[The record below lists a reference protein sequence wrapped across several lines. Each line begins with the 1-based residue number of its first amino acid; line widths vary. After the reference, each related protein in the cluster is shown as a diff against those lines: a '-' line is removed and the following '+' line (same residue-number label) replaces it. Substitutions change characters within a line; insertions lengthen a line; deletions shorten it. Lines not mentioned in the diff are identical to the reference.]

1 MKDKKQQKKPQGKQ
15 NKQKIREAVPLALS
29 FGKVDLIYRIEFT
42 EKDLE
47 NPENPNEKYDI
58 ENFNSIK
65 DLQFI
70 KDKKSILDKIQLI
83 PNNSTL
89 EQLIIANKISKKKM
103 HVDYI
108 GYGRPKFEGDDEFFK
123 EIFNYVNDKNHI
135 DINSKPLKDSGPYSI
150 TFEFY
155 FKDKTHS
162 FSLGTGSGGEG
173 KKEEGSGKAEEKKE
187 ENKEE
192 NKEEKKEENKE
203 EKKEENKEEKKEDG
217 GEGEKKEDEDY
228 EENEA
233 MKQGKIPKFSRKDT
247 ILSKLYPRYNRYCSF
262 YLNYDEL
269 KNISGNFE
277 KRDLIEFIFFMKK
290 KGTKIFLNFY
300 QPQEEEKKEEEDEGN
315 KNKDNQVAGE
325 TYDASG
331 KQNEKTKEQE
341 NQKEEEDED
350 EESKLEKEMKDLNNL
365 YYLTDLYFFDNKQAI
380 SEFDKHYKFFTSDK
394 DKDKK
399 KINKT
404 KLYDYFI
411 KGIASGT
418 KSEVDGDKIGFFLD
432 EFLKYFVVHAAKKTA
447 KKYEFDCQLY
457 PKINHNNMNLIEDY
471 KKIIKKNV
479 NHYISLFI
487 TFIISGVTSTGSTS
501 NEVIIGAFLNA
512 LEIIKRKL
520 ECEKNNV
527 VLSEKEL
534 MKFKLSEKNLA
545 DRIKELA
552 LGNQESGFILD
563 CTNKE
568 KSELKEYIPL
578 YDYHLVYYFRSDIN
592 KKELQKRGF
601 INEKGIIIYDPV
613 HRKRMRPDLE
623 KKKLS
628 EEETMKKVEGN
639 IKNIDVGSRIKDK
652 EIDSSKIDHKNNM
665 LTVKKLPKSKYGI
678 VKKKEKPKKERS
690 KKEKTNEDGSGSG
703 SGSGSDSSGEE
714 DNKNESQ
721 AEKSQEST
729 PQQ

>member
-15 NKQKIREAVPLALS
+15 VKQKIKEAVPLCLS
-29 FGKVDLIYRIEFT
+29 LGKIDLIYRIEFT

-47 NPENPNEKYDI
+47 NSENPNEKYDI

-70 KDKKSILDKIQLI
+70 KDKKSILEKIQLI

-103 HVDYI
+103 HIDYI
-108 GYGRPKFEGDDEFFK
+108 GYGRPKFEGDEEFFND
-123 EIFNYVNDKNHI
+123 IFNYVNDKNHI
-135 DINSKPLKDSGPYSI
+135 DINSKPLDESGPYSI
-150 TFEFY
+150 TFEFF

-162 FSLGTGSGGEG
+162 FSIGTSSGGGEG
-173 KKEEGSGKAEEKKE
+173 KKEEKKE
-187 ENKEE
+187 EQ
-192 NKEEKKEENKE
+192 KEEKKEEKNE
-203 EKKEENKEEKKEDG
+203 
-217 GEGEKKEDEDY
+217 EKKEDEDY

-247 ILSKLYPRYNRYCSF
+247 ILSNLYPRYNRYCSF

-269 KNISGNFE
+269 KNIPGNFE

-300 QPQEEEKKEEEDEGN
+300 QPQEEEKKEEEEDESN

-331 KQNEKTKEQE
+331 KQNEKAKEQE
-341 NQKEEEDED
+341 KQQEEEDED
-350 EESKLEKEMKDLNNL
+350 QESKLEKEMKDLNNL

-418 KSEVDGDKIGFFLD
+418 KSEVDGDKYGFFLD
-432 EFLKYFVVHAAKKTA
+432 EFLKYFVVHAAKKNA

-527 VLSEKEL
+527 ILSEKEL

-545 DRIKELA
+545 DRINELA

-568 KSELKEYIPL
+568 KSELKEYVPL
-578 YDYHLVYYFRSDIN
+578 YDYHLVYYFRSDVN

-628 EEETMKKVEGN
+628 EEETLKKVEGN

-652 EIDSSKIDHKNNM
+652 EIDSSKIDQKKNM

-678 VKKKEKPKKERS
+678 VKKKDKPKKEKA
-690 KKEKTNEDGSGSG
+690 KKEKTNDADNSGSG

-714 DNKNESQ
+714 ENKNESQ
-721 AEKSQEST
+721 EPAEKSQENN